1 LRIPVYK
8 HARKGLK
15 LMEKIAKV
23 RPVVFLAI
31 LALLSVIPLLSQTA
45 ATQKP
50 SFEVVSI
57 KPTQPS
63 SGFRIGGGAP
73 RGDRVNLAGA
83 NLRMLLQQAY
93 SKGTVGILA
102 GQLQIIG
109 GPNWTDTDR
118 WDIDAKADCSSGT
131 LTREQT
137 QLMWQSMLEDR
148 FQLKAHLETRDLPIY
163 NLVVGKDG
171 PKIKKSEDQT
181 PPPITAAPRQPC
193 APAPADQQGQ
203 GPLGPPAL
211 PPPPAPGQ
219 PLNIANLPRGATVM
233 MMSPSG
239 MSMQASGVP
248 IANLIGV
255 LQQQSGRPIYDKTNL
270 QGLYD
275 IKLTFLPEN
284 NPFGPGGPGGTGP
297 AISVPGGA
305 APNTNTA
312 DPVASVFTA
321 VQEQLGLKLE
331 SSKGPVE
338 VVVVDSVQKP
348 TEN

>member
-1 LRIPVYK
+1 MK
-8 HARKGLK
+8 
-15 LMEKIAKV
+15 KIGRV
-23 RPVVFLAI
+23 SLVVCPALF
-31 LALLSVIPLLSQTA
+31 ALLSVIPLLSQTA

-57 KPTQPS
+57 KPTPPS
-63 SGFRIGGGAP
+63 SGLRIGGGAP
-73 RGDRVNLAGA
+73 RGDRVNLVGA

-93 SKGTVGILA
+93 SKGNVGPLA
-102 GQLQIIG
+102 GQLQVIG
-109 GPNWTDTDR
+109 GPNWIDTDR
-118 WDIDAKADCSSGT
+118 WDIDAKADCSGGT

-148 FQLKAHLETRDLPIY
+148 FQLKAHLETREMPIY

-193 APAPADQQGQ
+193 SPAPADQQGP
-203 GPLGPPAL
+203 GPLGLPAL

-219 PLNIANLPRGATVM
+219 PLNIPNMPRGAMMM

-248 IANLIGV
+248 IANLVGM

-284 NPFGPGGPGGTGP
+284 NTPFGPGGPVGGP
-297 AISVPGGA
+297 AILGPGGA
-305 APNTNTA
+305 APNTNAA

-331 SSKGPVE
+331 PAKGPVE
-338 VVVVDSVQKP
+338 VVVIDSVQKA